1 MAKIKTKYICQECG
15 YETGKWLGRCPS
27 CNNFSTFSEEIVE
40 KTNSKTNTISAT
52 SKALDLESIA
62 PISEVRTKTQIGELD
77 RVLGGGIVQGSLTL
91 VGGDP
96 GIGKSTLL
104 LQICQAVGN
113 SNKKILYVSGEES
126 VQQIKLRANRLNIT
140 TKNLLLLSETN
151 FNIIENTIRELNP
164 DLVIIDSIQTV
175 FLEELSSAPGSV
187 TQVRECTAKIM
198 RIGKGE
204 NISIF
209 IVGHVTKDGAI
220 AGPRILEHMVDTVL
234 YFEGER
240 LASYRI
246 LRAVKNR
253 FGSTNEIGV
262 FEMRQIGLV
271 EITNP
276 SEYML
281 SGRPIGAT
289 GSSVTCSIEGTRPI
303 LAEVQSLVS
312 YTTFNIPR
320 RMATGMDFNRVI
332 LLIAVLEKKLSLQLG
347 SYDVYV
353 NLAGGIKILEP
364 ALDAAVA
371 CSIVSSYKNKPI
383 DSKTLIFGEIGLSG
397 ELRAVSFCEKRVVEA
412 LKLGFETVVIP
423 KDNLKEVSSI
433 KGIKIYPV
441 SNINELLKIVIF

>member
-441 SNINELLKIVIF
+441 SNINELLKIVIS